1 MNANTGKNSASKM
14 EISRT
19 RNVPTQPG
27 RALDFVNRIER
38 IRWIP
43 RFVVRVLM
51 ARYVDRHCLPN
62 HKSVLQR
69 IGPGDTVL
77 DLGANVGL
85 FSTYFASRG
94 ATVHAFEPDPTAC
107 AILLAHAKHFPQV
120 QVHQAAV
127 FDAEGE
133 MTLYRHSNFKNDQ
146 NYAQS
151 STLIQEK
158 QNVDAELAV
167 TVPVRDIAEV
177 IASIPGRI
185 ALIKM
190 DIEGAEG
197 VVLRQLLDTG
207 LMDKIDH
214 IFVETH
220 EDIVP
225 GLGKQLDDIKLR
237 METAGYKQVDY
248 SWY

>member
-1 MNANTGKNSASKM
+1 MSQQQSESLPAGDR
-14 EISRT
+14 I
-19 RNVPTQPG
+19 RNVPAAPG
-27 RALDFVNRIER
+27 RALDFVNTVER

-43 RFVVRVLM
+43 RSVVRYLM
-51 ARYVDRHCLPN
+51 GRYVERHCLPA
-62 HKSVLQR
+62 HRVILTK
-69 IGPGDTVL
+69 IGPGDTVI

-85 FSTYFASRG
+85 FSTYFAARG
-94 ATVHAFEPDPTAC
+94 ATVHAFEPDPSAS
-107 AILLAHAKHFPQV
+107 AILKAHARRFPKLH
-120 QVHQAAV
+120 VHQEAV
-127 FDAEGE
+127 FDKAGE
-133 MTLYRHSNFKNDQ
+133 MSLFRHTQFQHDQ

-151 STLIQEK
+151 STLMSEK
-158 QNVDAELAV
+158 RNVDASQ
-167 TVPVRDIAEV
+167 TVCVAVRDIAEV
-177 IASIPGRI
+177 VAGVSGRI

-197 VVLRQLLDTG
+197 AVLRRLIEAG

-225 GLGKQLDDIKLR
+225 GLGEELDDIKRRLAG
-237 METAGYKQVDY
+237 AGYHQVDF